1 MPDEEHRARLVSPPP
16 PFQELRVRQLV
27 PAPRRAE
34 YDSVVRNPGASDP
47 YGARWDAGLSA
58 PAAPVAAD
66 PAKMPAWFNPEN
78 GTPNEQGAFDDG
90 LCRVS

>member
-1 MPDEEHRARLVSPPP
+1 M
-16 PFQELRVRQLV
+16 RQLV

-34 YDSVVRNPGASDP
+34 YDSVVRNPEVSDP
-47 YGARWDAGLSA
+47 YGAAWDAGRSA

-66 PAKMPAWFNPEN
+66 PAKMPAWFNSEN
-78 GTPNEQGAFDDG
+78 GAPNEQGAFDDG